1 MNTLNRDDGFTL
13 IEAMIGV
20 VILTI
25 ISLGLMSLTVSM
37 MRGSSL
43 SNKMTTATTLAQDK
57 IEHIKRLGYTN
68 ANTAVGTEN
77 YNTIADFPAFKRVT
91 VVATNPW
98 DTAAKTLTVTVYWGS
113 DTYSVAASTIV
124 AE

>member
-1 MNTLNRDDGFTL
+1 MNALNRDDGFTL

-37 MRGSSL
+37 MRGSMF

-57 IEHIKRLGYTN
+57 IEHVKRLGYTN
-68 ANTAVGTEN
+68 ANTAAGTES
-77 YNTIADFPAFKRVT
+77 YNTIANFPAFKRVT
-91 VVATNPW
+91 DVASNTPA
-98 DTAAKTLTVTVYWGS
+98 TAVKTVTVTVYWGS
-113 DTYSVAASTIV
+113 DTYSVATSTIV

>member
-1 MNTLNRDDGFTL
+1 MYALNRDDGFTL
-13 IEAMIGV
+13 VEAMIGV

-37 MRGSSL
+37 MRGSAF

-57 IEHIKRLGYTN
+57 LEHVKRLGYAN
-68 ANTAVGTEN
+68 ATTTAGTES
-77 YNTIADFPAFKRVT
+77 YDTIANYPAFKRITAVASDTPAPAVKT
-91 VVATNPW
+91 V
-98 DTAAKTLTVTVYWGS
+98 TVTVYWGS
-113 DTYSVAASTIV
+113 DTHSVATSTIV